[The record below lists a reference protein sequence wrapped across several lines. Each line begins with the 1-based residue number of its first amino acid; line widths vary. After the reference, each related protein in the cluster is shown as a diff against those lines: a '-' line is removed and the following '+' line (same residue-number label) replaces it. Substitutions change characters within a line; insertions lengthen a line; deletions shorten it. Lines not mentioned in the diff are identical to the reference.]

1 MPGTPRAVSKLIKV
15 LSSWLPSLRARFMLL
30 VAGLFLALSVVMIM
44 VASYLDLRDEEQ
56 RIVSDA
62 RAIGATVSRLAVP
75 HLTNHHYLI
84 LEQELES
91 IAASGVV
98 EMAQVLDPAR
108 AVTIDSDPETSYFD
122 EQETHPLVA
131 EAIATGMPQIRQT
144 RESVEIALPVR
155 EMVDDS
161 ILGFAFVSVK
171 RAPVNGMLMSIWGR
185 NIIITLVLLV
195 FCIPV
200 TFHIAEN
207 FIRPIKAL
215 TQTAHTVSAG
225 NFDAPFPVNRRD
237 EIGVLARAYRDM
249 VGTIRDNM
257 VRIHEL
263 AFVDPVTGLPNRES
277 FRQHFTSNMYGRDGS
292 PKRMSVLFVDLDR
305 FKRVND
311 SYGHDHGDALLREV
325 ACRLRK
331 LLDEHGNN
339 RNTAGTSR
347 PDRELEKAPGQ
358 TGLSPLVARLGGDE
372 FAIVIP
378 AGASM
383 ENVFSLAEQLVLCVE
398 QPLEINGLTMT
409 VGASI
414 GVSTY
419 PDDGE
424 DYTAILKNADIA
436 MYAAKRTGGNR
447 ACFYG
452 EIESDS
458 FSRERIRLE
467 AELKKALI
475 RNEIEIFFQPK
486 VDCRSLQVIGA
497 EVLAR
502 WAHPERGLLTPNFF
516 IDVAEESDL
525 ITKLGDRVLELA
537 CLQGREWLDHGLKVP
552 LAVNVSIRQLEKP
565 GFTSRVL
572 KILDMTGFPA
582 DLLQLEVTE
591 TVAMAD
597 PERVSEAT
605 KPLLEAGITFAIDDF
620 GTGYSSLAH
629 LQRLPFN
636 TFKIDRS
643 FISGLA
649 GDQHSRSIVQT
660 ILAMARSLSY
670 EVVAEGVETEEQR
683 DFLAENGCTTAQG
696 FLFARPMPARQF
708 DTWCRAFQMNKRKN
722 TSKQAA
728 VAEKASDASPFAA

>member
-1 MPGTPRAVSKLIKV
+1 MAGTPRAAPKLMRV
-15 LSSWLPSLRARFMLL
+15 LSSWLPSLSARFVLL
-30 VAGLFLALSVVMIM
+30 VAGLFLALSVVMIV

-62 RAIGATVSRLAVP
+62 KAIAATVSRLAVP

-98 EMAQVLDPAR
+98 EAAQVLDPAR
-108 AVTIDSDPETSYFD
+108 SVTIDGDPETSYFD
-122 EQETHPLVA
+122 EQETHPLVVLA
-131 EAIATGMPQIRQT
+131 LETGVEQVRQT
-144 RESVEIALPVR
+144 RERIEIAVPVQRTEDTGVLGVALVSVERPPVQG
-155 EMVDDS
+155 
-161 ILGFAFVSVK
+161 LLFT
-171 RAPVNGMLMSIWGR
+171 IWSR
-185 NIIITLVLLV
+185 NIVITLVLLV
-195 FCIPV
+195 FCVPV
-200 TFHIAEN
+200 TFHFAEN
-207 FIRPIKAL
+207 YVRPIKAL

-225 NFDAPFPVNRRD
+225 NFDAPFPVERSD

-249 VGTIRDNM
+249 VGTIRNNM
-257 VRIHEL
+257 VQIHEL
-263 AFVDPVTGLPNRES
+263 AYVDPVTRLSNRES
-277 FRQHFTSNMYGRDGS
+277 FRQHFTNNMHGADSQANRL
-292 PKRMSVLFVDLDR
+292 SVLFIDLDR

-311 SYGHDHGDALLREV
+311 SYGHDHGDALLKEV
-325 ACRLRK
+325 ASRLK
-331 LLDEHGNN
+331 GL
-339 RNTAGTSR
+339 
-347 PDRELEKAPGQ
+347 LEKPHGGMPPGN
-358 TGLSPLVARLGGDE
+358 GEAEPFAPLVARLGGDE
-372 FAIVIP
+372 FAIVVP
-378 AGASM
+378 TDKSAG
-383 ENVFSLAEQLVLCVE
+383 NVVKLAEQLVQCIE

-436 MYAAKRTGGNR
+436 MYAAKKTGGNR
-447 ACFYG
+447 ACFYH
-452 EIESDS
+452 EIDLDAHSH
-458 FSRERIRLE
+458 ERIRLE
-467 AELKKALI
+467 AELKNALLGE
-475 RNEIEIFFQPK
+475 EITIVFQPK
-486 VDCRSLQVIGA
+486 VDCATMKVVGA

-502 WAHPERGLLTPNFF
+502 WDHPEKGMLAPGEF
-516 IDVAEESDL
+516 IDVAEESGL
-525 ITKLGDRVLELA
+525 ITRLGDRVLILA
-537 CLQGREWLDHGLKVP
+537 CRQGRAWLENGLKIP

-565 GFTSRVL
+565 GFTSR
-572 KILDMTGFPA
+572 ILDILEFTGFPP

-643 FISGLA
+643 FISGLD

-660 ILAMARSLSY
+660 ILAMAKSLNY
-670 EVVAEGVETEEQR
+670 EVVAEGVETREQQI
-683 DFLAENGCTTAQG
+683 FLTENGCHTAQG
-696 FLFARPMPARQF
+696 FLFARAMPAGRF
-708 DTWCRAFQMNKRKN
+708 EAWSSSFGGGKPMEGDMAG
-722 TSKQAA
+722 
-728 VAEKASDASPFAA
+728 AEVEAQRDQVG

>member
-1 MPGTPRAVSKLIKV
+1 MPGAPRAVTKLVEV
-15 LSSWLPSLRARFMLL
+15 LSSWLPSLRTRFVLL
-30 VAGLFLALSVVMIM
+30 VAGLFVALSVVMIV
-44 VASYLDLRDEEQ
+44 VASYLDLKDEEL

-98 EMAQVLDPAR
+98 ELAQVLDPAR
-108 AVTIDSDPETSYFD
+108 AVTIDSDPATSYFD
-122 EQETHPLVA
+122 EQETLPLVQA
-131 EAIATGMPQIRQT
+131 AFDTGLEQT
-144 RESVEIALPVR
+144 RQSGERIEIALPVR
-155 EMVDDS
+155 DMKEDK
-161 ILGFAFVSVK
+161 ILGVAYVSV
-171 RAPVNGMLMSIWGR
+171 RRDSVDGMLFAIWSR
-185 NIIITLVLLV
+185 NIVITLVLLV
-195 FCIPV
+195 FCVPV
-200 TFHIAEN
+200 TFHFAEN
-207 FIRPIKAL
+207 FVRPIKAL

-225 NFDAPFPVNRRD
+225 NFDAPFPVERTD

-249 VGTIRDNM
+249 VGTIRNNM
-257 VRIHEL
+257 ARIHEL
-263 AFVDPVTGLPNRES
+263 AYVDPVTNLPNREC
-277 FRQHFTSNMYGRDGS
+277 FRQHFTACMRDTEGN
-292 PKRMSVLFVDLDR
+292 PNRMSILFVDLDR

-311 SYGHDHGDALLREV
+311 SYGHDHGDALLKEV
-325 ACRLRK
+325 AARLQR
-331 LLDEHGNN
+331 LLSATN
-339 RNTAGTSR
+339 RLPETGGLASPGSEGGEGSV
-347 PDRELEKAPGQ
+347 PDVSAQ
-358 TGLSPLVARLGGDE
+358 VARLGGDE
-372 FAIVIP
+372 FAIVMP
-378 AGASM
+378 AEESM
-383 ENVFSLAEQLVLCVE
+383 ANIRALAEQLVQCVE

-447 ACFYG
+447 ACFYN

-458 FSRERIRLE
+458 RSHERIRLE
-467 AELKKALI
+467 AELKTALL
-475 RNEIEIFFQPK
+475 RDEITIVFQPK
-486 VDCRSLQVIGA
+486 VDCTSLKVVGA

-502 WAHPERGLLTPNFF
+502 WNHPERGMLTPGSF

-537 CLQGREWLDHGLKVP
+537 CRQGRTWLDQGLSMP
-552 LAVNVSIRQLEKP
+552 IAVNVSIRQLEKP

-572 KILDMTGFPA
+572 DVLEFTGFPA
-582 DLLQLEVTE
+582 ELLQLEVTE

-597 PERVSEAT
+597 PERVSEAA

-636 TFKIDRS
+636 AFKIDRS
-643 FISGLA
+643 FISRLGS
-649 GDQHSRSIVQT
+649 DHHSRSIVQT
-660 ILAMARSLSY
+660 IIAMAKSLNY
-670 EVVAEGVETEEQR
+670 EVVAEGVETEEQHV
-683 DFLAENGCTTAQG
+683 FLREHGCSTAQG
-696 FLFARPMPARQF
+696 FLFARPMSAERF
-708 DTWCRAFQMNKRKN
+708 DAWSKAFQKRPLAEEN
-722 TSKQAA
+722 EELAPRTGSHYAA
-728 VAEKASDASPFAA
+728 

>member
-1 MPGTPRAVSKLIKV
+1 MRV
-15 LSSWLPSLRARFMLL
+15 LSSWLPSLSARFVLL
-30 VAGLFLALSVVMIM
+30 VAGLFLALSVVMIV

-62 RAIGATVSRLAVP
+62 KAIAATVSRLAVP

-98 EMAQVLDPAR
+98 EAAQVLDPAR
-108 AVTIDSDPETSYFD
+108 SVTIDGDPETSYFD
-122 EQETHPLVA
+122 EQETHPLVVLA
-131 EAIATGMPQIRQT
+131 LETGVEQVRQT
-144 RESVEIALPVR
+144 RERIEIAVPVQRTEDTGVLGVALVSVERPPVQG
-155 EMVDDS
+155 
-161 ILGFAFVSVK
+161 LLFT
-171 RAPVNGMLMSIWGR
+171 IWSR
-185 NIIITLVLLV
+185 NIVITLVLLV
-195 FCIPV
+195 FCVPV
-200 TFHIAEN
+200 TFHFAEN
-207 FIRPIKAL
+207 YVRPIKAL

-225 NFDAPFPVNRRD
+225 NFDAPFPVERSD

-249 VGTIRDNM
+249 VGTIRNNM
-257 VRIHEL
+257 VQIHEL
-263 AFVDPVTGLPNRES
+263 AYVDPVTRLSNRES
-277 FRQHFTSNMYGRDGS
+277 FRQHFTNNMHGADSQANRL
-292 PKRMSVLFVDLDR
+292 SVLFIDLDR

-311 SYGHDHGDALLREV
+311 SYGHDHGDALLKEV
-325 ACRLRK
+325 ASRLK
-331 LLDEHGNN
+331 GL
-339 RNTAGTSR
+339 
-347 PDRELEKAPGQ
+347 LEKPHGGMPPGN
-358 TGLSPLVARLGGDE
+358 GEAEPFAPLVARLGGDE
-372 FAIVIP
+372 FAIVVP
-378 AGASM
+378 TDKSAG
-383 ENVFSLAEQLVLCVE
+383 NVVKLAEQLVQCIE

-436 MYAAKRTGGNR
+436 MYAAKKTGGNR
-447 ACFYG
+447 ACFYH
-452 EIESDS
+452 EIDLDAHSH
-458 FSRERIRLE
+458 ERIRLE
-467 AELKKALI
+467 AELKNALLGE
-475 RNEIEIFFQPK
+475 EITIVFQPK
-486 VDCRSLQVIGA
+486 VDCATMKVVGA

-502 WAHPERGLLTPNFF
+502 WDHPEKGMLAPGEF
-516 IDVAEESDL
+516 IDVAEESGL
-525 ITKLGDRVLELA
+525 ITRLGDRVLILA
-537 CLQGREWLDHGLKVP
+537 CRQGRAWLENGLKIP

-565 GFTSRVL
+565 GFTSR
-572 KILDMTGFPA
+572 ILDILEFTGFPP

-643 FISGLA
+643 FISGLD

-660 ILAMARSLSY
+660 ILAMAKSLNY
-670 EVVAEGVETEEQR
+670 EVVAEGVETREQQI
-683 DFLAENGCTTAQG
+683 FLTENGCHTAQG
-696 FLFARPMPARQF
+696 FLFARAMPAGRF
-708 DTWCRAFQMNKRKN
+708 EAWSSSFGGGKPMEGDMAG
-722 TSKQAA
+722 
-728 VAEKASDASPFAA
+728 AEVEAQRDQVG

>member
-1 MPGTPRAVSKLIKV
+1 MAATPRTISKLIKV

-62 RAIGATVSRLAVP
+62 RAIGATVSRLSVP

-91 IAASGVV
+91 IAASGII
-98 EMAQVLDPAR
+98 ELAQVLDPAR
-108 AVTIDSDPETSYFD
+108 TVTIDSDPTTSYFD
-122 EQETHPLVA
+122 EQETHPLIAMVLESGKEQLRQSRDRVEVA
-131 EAIATGMPQIRQT
+131 
-144 RESVEIALPVR
+144 VPVR
-155 EMVDDS
+155 DMANNS
-161 ILGFAFVSVK
+161 LLGVAFVSVEH
-171 RAPVNGMLMSIWGR
+171 APASGMLLSIWGR
-185 NIIITLVLLV
+185 NIVITLVLLI

-200 TFHIAEN
+200 TFHIADN

-215 TQTAHTVSAG
+215 TQTAHTVSDG
-225 NFDAPFPVNRRD
+225 NFDAPFPVARRD

-249 VGTIRDNM
+249 VGTIRNNM
-257 VRIHEL
+257 AKIHEL
-263 AFVDPVTGLPNRES
+263 AFVDPITRLPNREC
-277 FRQHFTSNMYGRDGS
+277 FRQHFTGNMFARDGQ
-292 PKRMSVLFVDLDR
+292 PNRMAVLFVDLDR

-311 SYGHDHGDALLREV
+311 SYGHDHGDALLKEV
-325 ACRLRK
+325 AARLQR
-331 LLDEHGNN
+331 LLNASEGTGFVADDRLTNIDLQPGN
-339 RNTAGTSR
+339 RPAEPTA
-347 PDRELEKAPGQ
+347 Q
-358 TGLSPLVARLGGDE
+358 VARLGGDE
-372 FAIVIP
+372 FAIVVP
-378 AGASM
+378 AEKPM
-383 ENVFSLAEQLVLCVE
+383 TNVYTLADKLVQCVE

-414 GVSTY
+414 GVSVF

-447 ACFYG
+447 ACFYS
-452 EIESDS
+452 EIERDS

-467 AELKKALI
+467 AELKRALL
-475 RNEIEIFFQPK
+475 RNEIEIYFQPK
-486 VDCRSLQVIGA
+486 VDCRSMKVVGA

-502 WAHPERGLLTPNFF
+502 WAHPERGLLTPGCF

-525 ITKLGDRVLELA
+525 ITRLGDRVLELA
-537 CLQGREWLDHGLKVP
+537 CRQGRDWLDNGQRVP

-572 KILDMTGFPA
+572 DVLDFTGFPA
-582 DLLQLEVTE
+582 ELLQLEVTE

-597 PERVSEAT
+597 PEGVSEAAR
-605 KPLLEAGITFAIDDF
+605 PLLEAGITFAIDDF

-629 LQRLPFN
+629 LQHLPFN

-643 FISGLA
+643 FVSGLVT
-649 GDQHSRSIVQT
+649 DQHSRSIVQT
-660 ILAMARSLSY
+660 ILAMAKSLNY
-670 EVVAEGVETEEQR
+670 EVVAEGVETEEQQA
-683 DFLAENGCTTAQG
+683 FLAEHGCTIAQG
-696 FLFARPMPARQF
+696 FLFARPMPADHF
-708 DTWCRAFQMNKRKN
+708 DAWAKAFLPQ
-722 TSKQAA
+722 S
-728 VAEKASDASPFAA
+728 VDASGAKKIGGDRKSTAAA